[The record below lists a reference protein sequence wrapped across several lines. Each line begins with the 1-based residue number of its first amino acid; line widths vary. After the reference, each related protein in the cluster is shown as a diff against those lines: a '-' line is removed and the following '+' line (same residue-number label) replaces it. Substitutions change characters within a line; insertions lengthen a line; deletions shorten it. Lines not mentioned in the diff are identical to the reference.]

1 MNDFL
6 LIKLLAT
13 LIIVLIIIQ
22 LGLGIRVVYGT
33 EQTLTSKKYVING
46 EYLGYITFEASGKY
60 AEKYLSKN
68 NTSKDYVKLNIL
80 YFVEIN
86 ITLYQNS
93 IYYEVSYKLSDF
105 NIKADNIDE
114 NITREIKEKLVNEIN
129 KTVHEYINRVDP
141 SILLNISNNKITF
154 QKIYSLSQNIT
165 GITIF
170 DDVYCYE
177 IRRAIKIEEENT
189 TYTDIMS
196 QYREVLTY
204 TPLYFYRTIYVG
216 SLFPKTDYYKL
227 KILIINYNIGE
238 QLSNIILTNSTVF
251 YMKND
256 MSMGKIGFI
265 ALNMSS
271 TNISSKIRVEDNK
284 IIYTVNSYAPYR
296 IMMLINEN
304 YNITHSNI
312 KLQEFNST
320 SLKLYLSPIMMNPY
334 KFVIKLSEKPLL
346 LNNSNDKIG
355 LHGITLEE
363 RAKPSLADII
373 LTIITD
379 ITIIGF
385 IVFLVK
391 IINDKF

>member
-1 MNDFL
+1 LNDFL
-6 LIKLLAT
+6 LIKLLAP
-13 LIIVLIIIQ
+13 LIIVLVTIQ
-22 LGLGIRVVYGT
+22 LSLGICVVYGT
-33 EQTLTSKKYVING
+33 EQALTSKKYVING

-68 NTSKDYVKLNIL
+68 NTLKDYIKLNIF
-80 YFVEIN
+80 YFIEMN

-93 IYYEVSYKLSDF
+93 IYYEVSYKLTDF
-105 NIKADNIDE
+105 NIKADNIDK

-129 KTVHEYINRVDP
+129 KTVHEYTDRVDP
-141 SILLNISNNKITF
+141 SILLNISNNEITF

-216 SLFPKTDYYKL
+216 SLFPETDYYKL

-238 QLSNIILTNSTVF
+238 QLSNIILTNSTIF
-251 YMKND
+251 YMNND

-271 TNISSKIRVEDNK
+271 TNISSKIRVENNK

-296 IMMLINEN
+296 IMMLLNEN

-334 KFVIKLSEKPLL
+334 KFIIKLSEKPLL
-346 LNNSNDKIG
+346 LNNSNNEIG

-363 RAKPSLADII
+363 RDKPSLADII
-373 LTIITD
+373 LTVITD

-385 IVFLVK
+385 ITFLVK

>member
-1 MNDFL
+1 LNDL
-6 LIKLLAT
+6 LIKLLAP
-13 LIIVLIIIQ
+13 LIIVLVTIQ
-22 LGLGIRVVYGT
+22 LSFGICAVYGT
-33 EQTLTSKKYVING
+33 EQALTSKKYVING
-46 EYLGYITFEASGKY
+46 EYLGYITFEANGKY

-68 NTSKDYVKLNIL
+68 NTLKDYIKLNIF
-80 YFVEIN
+80 YFIEVN

-93 IYYEVSYKLSDF
+93 IYYEVSYKLTDF

-114 NITREIKEKLVNEIN
+114 NITKEIKEKLVNEIN
-129 KTVHEYINRVDP
+129 KTVHEYTDRVDP
-141 SILLNISNNKITF
+141 SILLNISNNEIIF
-154 QKIYSLSQNIT
+154 QKIYFLPQNIT

-177 IRRAIKIEEENT
+177 IRSAIKIEEENT
-189 TYTDIMS
+189 TYTDIIS

-238 QLSNIILTNSTVF
+238 QLSNIILTNSTIF
-251 YMKND
+251 YMNND

-271 TNISSKIRVEDNK
+271 TNISSKIRVENNK

-296 IMMLINEN
+296 IMMLLNEN

-334 KFVIKLSEKPLL
+334 KFIIKLSEKPLL
-346 LNNSNDKIG
+346 LNNSNNEIG

-363 RAKPSLADII
+363 RDKPSLADII
-373 LTIITD
+373 LTVITD

-385 IVFLVK
+385 ITSLVK

>member
-1 MNDFL
+1 MNDLLTKL
-6 LIKLLAT
+6 LISS
-13 LIIVLIIIQ
+13 IIALMIIQ
-22 LGLGIRVVYGT
+22 LSLGISIGYGV
-33 EQTLTSKKYVING
+33 QHVLMPKKYVING
-46 EYLGYITFEASGKY
+46 EYLGYITLEASGKY

-68 NTSKDYVKLNIL
+68 NTLEDYVKLNIF
-80 YFVEIN
+80 YFIEIN

-93 IYYEVSYKLSDF
+93 VYYEVSYKLTDF

-114 NITREIKEKLVNEIN
+114 NITEEIKEKLTNEIN
-129 KTVHEYINRVDP
+129 KTVHEYTDRVDP
-141 SILLNISNNKITF
+141 SILLNISNDKITF
-154 QKIYSLSQNIT
+154 QRIYFLPQNIT

-204 TPLYFYRTIYVG
+204 TPLYFYRTIYIG
-216 SLFPKTDYYKL
+216 SFFPETDYYKL
-227 KILIINYNIGE
+227 KILIINYNIGG
-238 QLSNIILTNSTVF
+238 QLSNIILTNSTIF

-256 MSMGKIGFI
+256 MTMGKIGFI

-271 TNISSKIRVEDNK
+271 TNISSKIRVKDNE
-284 IIYTVNSYAPYR
+284 IIYTVKSYAPYR
-296 IMMLINEN
+296 IMMLLNEN

-320 SLKLYLSPIMMNPY
+320 SLKLYLSPIMMSPY
-334 KFVIKLSEKPLL
+334 KFIIKLSEKPLL
-346 LNNSNDKIG
+346 SNNSNDEIG
-355 LHGITLEE
+355 LNGITLEE
-363 RAKPSLADII
+363 RDKPSLADII
-373 LTIITD
+373 LTIIAN

-385 IVFLVK
+385 VLLLGK

>member
-1 MNDFL
+1 MNDL
-6 LIKLLAT
+6 LIRLL
-13 LIIVLIIIQ
+13 VSFIIILIVIQ
-22 LGLGIRVVYGT
+22 LSIEIHIGYGT
-33 EQTLTSKKYVING
+33 GQVLVHKKYVING
-46 EYLGYITFEASGKY
+46 EYLGYITLEASGKY

-68 NTSKDYVKLNIL
+68 NTLEDYVRLNIF
-80 YFVEIN
+80 YFIEIN
-86 ITLYQNS
+86 ITLYQDS
-93 IYYEVSYKLSDF
+93 TYYEVSYKLTDF

-114 NITREIKEKLVNEIN
+114 NITEEIKEKLANEIN
-129 KTVHEYINRVDP
+129 RTVHEYTDRVDP
-141 SILLNISNNKITF
+141 SILLNISNNKIIF
-154 QKIYSLSQNIT
+154 QRIYFLPQNIT

-196 QYREVLTY
+196 QYREALTY
-204 TPLYFYRTIYVG
+204 TPLYFYRTIYIG
-216 SLFPKTDYYKL
+216 SFFPETDYYKL

-238 QLSNIILTNSTVF
+238 QLSNIILTNSTIF

-256 MSMGKIGFI
+256 MTMGKIGFI

-271 TNISSKIRVEDNK
+271 INISSKIRVEDNE
-284 IIYTVNSYAPYR
+284 IIYTVKSYAPYR
-296 IMMLINEN
+296 IMVLLNEN

-320 SLKLYLSPIMMNPY
+320 SLKLYLSPIMMIPY
-334 KFVIKLSEKPLL
+334 KFVIKLNEKPLL
-346 LNNSNDKIG
+346 SNNSNDEIG
-355 LHGITLEE
+355 LQGITLEE
-363 RAKPSLADII
+363 RDKPSLADIV
-373 LTIITD
+373 LTIIAN

-385 IVFLVK
+385 VLLLGK